1 MRPSDIYNLGNIELN
16 LLTEIRQAE
25 KDAHPTIELIIV
37 MGG

>member
-16 LLTEIRQAE
+16 LLTEIRQAK